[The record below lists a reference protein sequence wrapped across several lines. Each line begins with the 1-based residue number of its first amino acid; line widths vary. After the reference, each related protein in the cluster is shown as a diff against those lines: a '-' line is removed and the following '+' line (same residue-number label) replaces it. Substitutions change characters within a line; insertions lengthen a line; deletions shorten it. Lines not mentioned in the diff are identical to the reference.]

1 MTKFYRKDLFEK
13 IKISTL
19 FADLISSYSQSKKGN
34 IYEKTWDII
43 IKFGLLPILS
53 NDNYEHYDG
62 NINNCKLKKIN
73 NLETY
78 LENKL
83 VFSKGK
89 GGSSDITLQEK
100 VSKKWI
106 FISSKFYSN
115 DDNKNIKDYDIQD
128 ILAVINENT
137 HKYKSYEI
145 MLLVNN
151 KEKVNRIISSCQDT
165 NSYIKDNIGTIL
177 DINDLEY
184 YFQILKSSIRNLN
197 FTQINSVF
205 CNEKIS
211 LQLKFHQTLTVEK
224 TFLKIRNNDKEFL
237 LGMKCRSGKTYI
249 TGGLFS
255 KYYKEN
261 NKINSLIITPAPTE
275 TLSQFTDD
283 LFHKFR
289 DFKDINIIEI
299 KSGDQLLNIT
309 LLENNIIIV
318 SKQLLDDYINENTV
332 NIIKNLEID
341 FFISDENHFH
351 GTTDKCRDII
361 TSYCSNRTIKI
372 YLTATYS
379 KSLRT
384 WNIKPEC
391 QFFWT
396 TEDEN
401 DCKDRNILKLIKNH
415 GDIINSYLN
424 ENNKEKILKEYDT
437 MPTIEMITNMM
448 DNKRYKLI
456 KANIKDTSYG
466 FSNTTL
472 LSLNTDE
479 TQFNFSGEVDKVLRY
494 ISGSH
499 KEIDYPDGDKS
510 IFGRIKNK
518 SSSNNSRT
526 NLNNIDFT
534 TQLWFLPFGKG
545 MHIEKVSECLR
556 SRMLGNRI
564 LNRFDIMIINSK
576 KDYKLKDIKQEIYN
590 NELKAKEDG
599 KDGLILLAGNQCTLG
614 ITLPFVDIVFLFND
628 ILSSDKILQMMYRC
642 MTEKVENEVN
652 LINNGLKKFGFV
664 VDMNI
669 SRILNTVLD
678 FKIHIKCNSE
688 QKIKYI
694 IENNLI
700 NIDSDLFHSIENKT
714 ELIEKLTQLW
724 KDDPINILKTQLK
737 QIENNII
744 ELDTIDQRK
753 LNSYFT
759 SSISGDKKL
768 NVKIKMDEE
777 NEEQLQT
784 GRSIIT
790 QIAGETG
797 ESANNLEQSK
807 ILNISL
813 SKDVL
818 PFILPFSIFLTIKN
832 NSYDFNEIL
841 NTVKTNPELLEIFND
856 QCFIWWK
863 HSDIID
869 MCIDIVNKYIDKDSN
884 IYDTVIQIKMSL
896 ESLIDNPTLLLEFIN
911 TCLKPKQKEKQE
923 NGEVFTPVHIIDDML
938 NNLDTHYTKENNK
951 SIFNEINFKWFDPAS
966 GMGNFTI
973 ILYLRLMEGLKNQIE
988 DDQERKRHILEN
1000 MLYMSEFNKKN
1011 VFICKQIFDI
1021 KDEYKLNLHEG
1032 DTLLL
1037 DTMEKWGIEKF
1048 DVIIGNPPYNK
1059 GGIRSNTGKRL
1070 NKNGEKS
1077 ETIWPRF
1084 VEKSFEWLK
1093 QEGFLVFIT
1102 PLSWLKKSHSL
1113 HIKMLEKYV
1122 INLTIWDN
1130 SKSKEMIN
1138 ADIPISIYII
1148 QNIVNTNKK
1157 ETSIISE
1164 LKRRKLKTSSI
1175 IYLNPEYSIPLAYHN
1190 IFNKLINFI
1199 EENNLQLEYKN
1210 KSIKSSENKTFL
1222 PLEYTI
1228 EDMWA
1233 VHTYTIKE
1241 GIMVKKIKEVH
1252 PDMSK
1257 RKLIISNKS
1266 SFRGVFIDDGKLGIT
1281 GMNYYIL
1288 GDNLELIK
1296 KILDFNISNIISH
1309 FTKYGQDLL
1318 SNECFSY
1325 IPDLRKMNNNGV
1337 NLVDIEESDF
1347 YTLIGLSEDEIHQ
1360 INNTLT
1366 GLSTEQG
1373 TDDRSDLTEF
1383 HRSTECPISTEGT
1396 SRAVN
1401 SKDKDISDTESI
1413 KSEPKSRK
1421 RINKNVVENKGEND
1435 ITKLTV
1441 PKLKELAKSRNI
1453 KIHSKIKK
1461 QELISLLNLY

>member
-1 MTKFYRKDLFEK
+1 MTKFYRKDLFEE

-19 FADLISSYSQSKKGN
+19 FTDLVSKVSSQSHSKNGN
-34 IYEKTWDII
+34 IYEKTWDMI

-62 NINNCKLKKIN
+62 NINTCKLKKIN

-100 VSKKWI
+100 VSKKWV

-115 DDNKNIKDYDIQD
+115 DDTKTIKDYDIQD

-137 HKYKSYEI
+137 HKYKSYKI

-151 KEKVNRIISSCQDT
+151 KEKVSRIISSCQDT

-184 YFQILKSSIRNLN
+184 YFQILKSSIINLN
-197 FTQINSVF
+197 FNQINSVF
-205 CNEKIS
+205 CNEKTS
-211 LQLKFHQTLTVEK
+211 LQLRFHQTLTVEK
-224 TFLKIRNNDKEFL
+224 TFLKIRNNEKEFL
-237 LGMKCRSGKTYI
+237 FGMKCRSGKTYI
-249 TGGLFS
+249 IGGLLS
-255 KYYKEN
+255 KYYTEN
-261 NKINSLIITPAPTE
+261 NKLNALIITPAPTE
-275 TLSQFTDD
+275 TISQFTDD

-299 KSGDQLLNIT
+299 KSGEQLLNIT

-361 TSYCSNRTIKI
+361 TSYCSNITIKI

-401 DCKDRNILKLIKNH
+401 DCKDRNILKLIGNH

-437 MPTIEMITNMM
+437 MPKIEMITNMM
-448 DNKRYKLI
+448 DSERYKAI
-456 KANIKDTSYG
+456 KENIKDTSYG

-479 TQFNFSGEVDKVLRY
+479 TQFNFIGEVDKVLRY

-499 KEIDYPDGDKS
+499 KEIDYPNGDNS

-518 SSSNNSRT
+518 SSSHNSRT

-556 SRMLGNRI
+556 SRMLGNII

-590 NELKAKEDG
+590 RELKAKEEG

-614 ITLPFVDIVFLFND
+614 ITLPFVDIIFLLND

-669 SRILNTVLD
+669 SRILNTFSD
-678 FKIHIKCNSE
+678 FKIYKKCNSE
-688 QKIKYI
+688 QKIRYI

-700 NIDSDLFHSIENKT
+700 NIDSETFQSKENKT
-714 ELIEKLTQLW
+714 ELIEKLIEIW
-724 KDDPINILKTQLK
+724 KSDPINILKTQLK

-744 ELDTIDQRK
+744 ELDSIDQRK

-759 SSISGDKKL
+759 SSIGDKKL

-784 GRSIIT
+784 GRSIT
-790 QIAGETG
+790 TPIAGETKT
-797 ESANNLEQSK
+797 EQDNK

-856 QCFIWWK
+856 QCFIWWN

-869 MCIDIVNKYIDKDSN
+869 MCINIVNKYISKDSS

-896 ESLIDNPTLLLEFIN
+896 ESLIDNPKLILEFIN

-951 SIFNEINFKWFDPAS
+951 SIFTELNFKWFDPAS
-966 GMGNFTI
+966 GMGNFPI
-973 ILYLRLMEGLKNQIE
+973 IIYLRLMEGLKTQIE

-1021 KDEYKLNLHEG
+1021 KNEYNLNLHEG

-1037 DTMEKWGIEKF
+1037 NILEKWGIEKF
-1048 DVIIGNPPYNK
+1048 DVVLGNPPYNK
-1059 GGIRSNTGKRL
+1059 GGIRSHTGKKL

-1077 ETIWPRF
+1077 ETIWPIF
-1084 VEKSFEWLK
+1084 VKKSFEWLK
-1093 QEGFLVFIT
+1093 QDGFLVFIT

-1113 HIKMLEKYV
+1113 HLDMLEKYV
-1122 INLTIWDN
+1122 IYLTVWDN

-1148 QNIVNTNKK
+1148 QNILNTPTFNK
-1157 ETSIISE
+1157 ETIIISE
-1164 LKRRKLKTSSI
+1164 LKRRKLKTNSI
-1175 IYLNPEYSIPLAYHN
+1175 TYLNPNYSIPLAYHS
-1190 IFNKLINFI
+1190 IFNKLITFI

-1210 KSIKSSENKTFL
+1210 KSIKSSENKTFI

-1241 GIMVKKIKEVH
+1241 GIMVKKITDIH

-1266 SFRGVFIDDGKLGIT
+1266 SFRGVFIDEGKLGIT
-1281 GMNYYIL
+1281 GMNYYII
-1288 GDNLELIK
+1288 GYNLELIK
-1296 KILDFNISNIISH
+1296 KILGFNISNIISH

-1325 IPDLRKMNNNGV
+1325 IPDLRKMNII
-1337 NLVDIEESDF
+1337 DIDENDF
-1347 YTLIGLSEDEIHQ
+1347 YTLIGLSEEEIHQ

-1366 GLSTEQG
+1366 GCETRG
-1373 TDDRSDLTEF
+1373 TYDREVL
-1383 HRSTECPISTEGT
+1383 TECPISSEGT
-1396 SRAVN
+1396 SRVVN
-1401 SKDKDISDTESI
+1401 VKDKDISDTESI
-1413 KSEPKSRK
+1413 KSEQKSNRK
-1421 RINKNVVENKGEND
+1421 KTKNVVENKGEND
-1435 ITKLTV
+1435 INKLTV